1 MKKLA
6 KFVLGAVLAV
16 CLPANVCDAFAHHDE
31 DCREK
36 DYISF
41 SPVSDLRLGMNVLT
55 DCDYSSYPSSAQ
67 GFLNITPVKSA
78 SVAAEFLNISAY
90 LDRSRD
96 VIFSA
101 GLQAVC
107 NNYVFADKIS
117 LYMNSD
123 RMIMP
128 YVVDGYVRK
137 SKLTA
142 CYLGIP
148 VSLTFRLDRKVQLEV
163 GGYVNYLLN
172 AYTKYKKPINRN
184 SIGGLNQVQ
193 AGISANV
200 TYDGFGVYMEY
211 GLTPLFN
218 LRNGPE
224 AHTMTLGILFKL

>member
-1 MKKLA
+1 MNKVAKLA
-6 KFVLGAVLAV
+6 LVAVLAI
-16 CLPANVCDAFAHHDE
+16 CLPANVCNAHPHCE
-31 DCREK
+31 DDCNGK

-41 SPVSDLRLGMNVLT
+41 SPVSKLRLGMNVLT
-55 DCDYSSYPSSAQ
+55 DCDYASYPSSVQ
-67 GFLNITPVKSA
+67 GFLNITPVRSA

-101 GLQAVC
+101 GLQAIC
-107 NNYVFADKIS
+107 NNYVFADKVS
-117 LYMNSD
+117 LYMDGN
-123 RMIMP
+123 RKIMP
-128 YVVDGYVRK
+128 YVLDGNIRK

-163 GGYVNYLLN
+163 GGYVNYLLD

-184 SIGGLNQVQ
+184 SIGGLNQMQ
-193 AGISANV
+193 AGLSANV

-211 GLTPLFN
+211 GLTPLFD